1 MLVIFVLKGG
11 TLASRPNTGPWP
23 VDGLAPI
30 NATRLKRGPD
40 SKEALTQLNP
50 SILHAISKPLCTYHA
65 RNKFLAFRRYFDL
78 DQDLP
83 VILCYYINTEGK
95 GGKTNMSIFA
105 IAMILI
111 CFLINPFF
119 GILIAVI
126 VIGCACI
133 PKQGKNA
140 KTSTERMQEARSKWD
155 DQ

>member
-1 MLVIFVLKGG
+1 
-11 TLASRPNTGPWP
+11 
-23 VDGLAPI
+23 
-30 NATRLKRGPD
+30 
-40 SKEALTQLNP
+40 
-50 SILHAISKPLCTYHA
+50 
-65 RNKFLAFRRYFDL
+65 
-78 DQDLP
+78 
-83 VILCYYINTEGK
+83 
-95 GGKTNMSIFA
+95 MSIFA

-140 KTSTERMQEARSKWD
+140 KTSTQRMQEARSKWE